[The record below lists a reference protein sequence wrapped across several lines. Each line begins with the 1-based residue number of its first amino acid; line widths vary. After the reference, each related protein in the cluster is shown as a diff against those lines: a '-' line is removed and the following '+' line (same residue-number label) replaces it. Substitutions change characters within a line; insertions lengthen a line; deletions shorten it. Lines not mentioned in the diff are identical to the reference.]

1 MSYREPNK
9 SVDFDLL
16 LWIPLDAR
24 RVLELGCGDGALAAL
39 YKRRNPDVEY
49 VAVEADQAHAD
60 AARPCVDRLIEADFT
75 ALTAAEVAELGQF
88 DVVVLGDV
96 LVRQQDPRALLG
108 TLASLLKPSGQM
120 VLTTPNAAHWSAI
133 AGLISGTGLAAESG
147 LADFSGMRFFTL
159 NSLREV
165 LARNGFHVERARRLR
180 SPEAGEAKRWLP
192 ILANAAEQAGI
203 NRTAFLQ
210 QAEASRYVA
219 TALRTG
225 APSPPRLHVHFAA
238 LAPDF
243 LDVRTRLPMEA
254 LASEFGVTTSYQ
266 ERSSTLPDLPSK
278 LPKIAILQ
286 RSLAHDER
294 LWREY
299 INKARRMGWVMVYE
313 IDDHPDLVAR
323 VHQTDAQMGAA
334 LKISVAYNCHAA
346 QTSTEM
352 LAQALRV
359 SNPEVAAFGN
369 CVFDLPPFAPRPGVR
384 RVFYGALNREAFSS
398 QIAAALEPF
407 LAANPDVH
415 FEVVHDRA
423 FFDALPTAQK
433 TFRPVR
439 PYADYLTV
447 MASCD
452 VVLSPLEGLGGEAYK
467 SDIKFL
473 EASRAGAAMIASPAV
488 YEATIKDGV
497 TGFIA
502 REAGDWATCLS
513 RLIAEPDLRNTIA
526 RAAWDYVKAERM
538 MCKQV
543 AARRDWYRSLIDRRA
558 ELDAALLA
566 RWTAAPLP

>member
-1 MSYREPNK
+1 MSDRELSK
-9 SVDFDLL
+9 SVYFDLL
-16 LWIPLDAR
+16 PWIPLDAR

-39 YKRRNPDVEY
+39 YKRRNPDAEY
-49 VAVEADQAHAD
+49 VAVEADESHAD
-60 AARPCVDRLIEADFT
+60 AARPSVDRLIEADFIT
-75 ALTAAEVAELGQF
+75 LTAAEVAELGQF

-96 LVRQQDPRALLG
+96 LVRQQDPRALLE
-108 TLASLLKPSGQM
+108 TLAGLLKPFGQI

-133 AGLISGTGLAAESG
+133 AGLISGTELAAARG
-147 LADFSGMRFFTL
+147 LADRSGARFFTL
-159 NSLREV
+159 NALREA
-165 LARNGFHVERARRLR
+165 LARSGFHVERARPIR
-180 SPEAGEAKRWLP
+180 SPEGPEAERWLP

-210 QAEASRYVA
+210 QAQASRYIA
-219 TALRTG
+219 TARRTG
-225 APSPPRLHVHFAA
+225 APSSPLIHVHFAA
-238 LAPDF
+238 MAPDF
-243 LDVRTRLPMEA
+243 LDVRTHLPMEA
-254 LASEFGVTTSYQ
+254 LASEFGVRTSYRV
-266 ERSSTLPDLPSK
+266 RSANLPDLPSDV
-278 LPKIAILQ
+278 PKIAIIQ
-286 RSLAHDER
+286 RILAQDER
-294 LWREY
+294 YWREY
-299 INKARRMGWVMVYE
+299 MNRARHAGWTVVYE
-313 IDDHPDLVAR
+313 IDDHPDLIGQ
-323 VHQTDAQMGAA
+323 VHQTDAQMRAA
-334 LKISVAYNCHAA
+334 TRISVTYNCHAA

-352 LAQALRV
+352 LAEALREK
-359 SNPEVAAFGN
+359 NPEVAAFSN

-407 LAANPDVH
+407 LASDPDVH

-423 FFDALPTAQK
+423 FFDALPTTRK
-433 TFRPVR
+433 TFRPRR
-439 PYADYLTV
+439 PYADYMAV
-447 MASCD
+447 MAACD

-473 EASRAGAAMIASPAV
+473 EASRAGAVMIASPAV
-488 YEATIKDGV
+488 YETTIKDGV

-502 REAGDWATCLS
+502 REPGDWAKRLS

-566 RWTAAPLP
+566 RWAAAPLP